1 MTILDAIR
9 EPWMPDKHE
18 VLTLCVRE
26 LNFKDSELPVFKG
39 KGKSSQAETLV

>member
-9 EPWMPDKHE
+9 VPWMPGKHE

-26 LNFKDSELPVFKG
+26 LTFKDTELPVFKG
-39 KGKSSQAETLV
+39 RGKSSQAETLV